1 MSMMDAVATPRP
13 VMGFHDAPMWESIKA
28 GAMQLQRCTACGTW
42 LYPPGPACPRCLSC
56 ELVWT
61 PISGRGRILSWVK
74 FHRHYLP
81 AYPPP
86 YNAIAVRLEEGPS
99 MITNLEG
106 AMPEEGCIGRAVTLV
121 YVTMPDTMVLPRWS
135 YSG

>member
-1 MSMMDAVATPRP
+1 MSIMDAVATPRP
-13 VMGFHDAPMWESIKA
+13 VMGMYDVPMWDSIKA
-28 GAMQLQRCTACGTW
+28 GAMRLQCCADCGNW

-56 ELVWT
+56 ALVWT

-121 YVTMPDTMVLPRWS
+121 YATMPDGVVLPRRE
-135 YSG
+135 YA